1 MKTETISIRVSS
13 TTKYKAQ
20 QVFKSLGITT
30 SSAIN
35 MFLKQAIKEQKL
47 PFNPTVK
54 ACDKK

>member
-13 TTKYKAQ
+13 TTKYKSQ

-54 ACDKK
+54 ARDKK